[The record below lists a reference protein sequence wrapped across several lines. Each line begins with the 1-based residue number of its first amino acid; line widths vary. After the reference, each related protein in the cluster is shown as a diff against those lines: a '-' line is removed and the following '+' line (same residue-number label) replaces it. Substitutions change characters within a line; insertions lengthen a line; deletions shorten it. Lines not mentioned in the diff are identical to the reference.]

1 MGKRKKV
8 AVIGA
13 GAAGYF
19 AAISVKQHH
28 PATEVILF
36 EKTAKVLSKVKISGG
51 GSVQRHPQMFEVNDL
66 IKAYPAE
73 DVNSKP
79 CFMVLGQRH
88 RRLVYRPWGS
98 LKSRV

>member
-51 GSVQRHPQMFEVNDL
+51 GRCNVTHKCFEVNEL
-66 IKAYPAE
+66 IKAYPRG
-73 DVNSKP
+73 DDNSKP
-79 CFMVLGQRH
+79 CFMVLG
-88 RRLVYRPWGS
+88 
-98 LKSRV
+98 LKTPKIGLPPVG